1 MRATAA
7 VTLVQERPRL
17 AGWLGCHGL
26 GNRNWGVHGV
36 AKASPLGDLE
46 AGVEELPRIRL
57 IAVHDGQEPGARVG
71 ARGQMNVLFSTLPCF
86 KADTLVMPTRVDPS

>member
-1 MRATAA
+1 MIGGYTAS
-7 VTLVQERPRL
+7 
-17 AGWLGCHGL
+17 
-26 GNRNWGVHGV
+26 
-36 AKASPLGDLE
+36 KASPLGDLE

>member
-26 GNRNWGVHGV
+26 GNRIGGYT
-36 AKASPLGDLE
+36 ASKASPLGDLE

>member
-1 MRATAA
+1 MGWGIAIGGYTAS
-7 VTLVQERPRL
+7 
-17 AGWLGCHGL
+17 
-26 GNRNWGVHGV
+26 
-36 AKASPLGDLE
+36 KASPLGDLE

-57 IAVHDGQEPGARVG
+57 IAVHDGREPGARVG